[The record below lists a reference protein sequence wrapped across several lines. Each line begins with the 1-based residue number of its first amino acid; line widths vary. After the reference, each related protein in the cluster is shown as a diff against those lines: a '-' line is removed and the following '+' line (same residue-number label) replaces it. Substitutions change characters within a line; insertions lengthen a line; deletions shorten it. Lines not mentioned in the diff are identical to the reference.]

1 MKKANKKEKQFN
13 KIRLLI
19 VIVTITIFCIET
31 VGYAA
36 ISSLIKL
43 NGNVTW
49 EKDGELLITQ
59 VTQVSLT
66 RATQNSVP
74 TYEGKQVNF
83 DLTLSPGNGN
93 NNRASA
99 VYSVVLTNNSSF
111 THTFTNADIQSN
123 FNNTNRVTTNIQVT
137 GLTQGQR
144 IEPGTT
150 ATFTV
155 TITGTR
161 NNGIG
166 NGNSATGTTTVTI
179 NTNALDNGR
188 IMVTL
193 ANNTGNLNTHP
204 IEEFT
209 IDVMNTRP
217 YGQTIHVSSGSN
229 KIEIVDANGN
239 ELSDFSINA
248 SETNQF
254 HFYIK
259 AKDSAVFGSSPYSAN
274 IIASTSDGTILNL
287 GNVSLVVPVSG
298 DEPQDE
304 DAPIISNVTASK
316 NASDGSITVSYSG
329 SDDSAISTYYILACK
344 ENNGNYE
351 CGNAK
356 TSASGSY
363 TFTGLEYGTYM
374 FKVYAEDEWGNV
386 ATPSQIAN
394 ATTSSGHACASTSAF
409 YRWKVT
415 VTFDLENMYY
425 DGENTKGT
433 IDIDY
438 MSNYSFTL
446 TSFGDNYELP
456 NAITVSNSSGNL
468 TQGTG
473 YTYNQNSGAVTL
485 NASYVTDNLTI
496 SGTATY
502 NNVCLVEG
510 TKIKLA
516 NGKYKN
522 IEDIKYTDLLS
533 VWSYETGS
541 LTYEYPI
548 WIEESHETTSYQK
561 TTFSDG
567 TVLKTV
573 GLHQVFSL
581 DENKFVNVI
590 DEKGTIK
597 IGTRVAKEVNGKII
611 PVKVVKVET
620 INEKVKHYFV
630 ASSIYY
636 NIISEDI
643 ITAADQV
650 VPGITLSNMY
660 SFDSN
665 IKWTN
670 ERKNILSKKNALF
683 EYKEFS
689 MIPYY
694 LFSGVRANEVKLFT
708 NMGYTNKAQLME
720 YLGSI
725 LLNTEKVVPPN
736 IDSNGNRLWMVTT
749 SDDNVLN
756 TKDYLYREGSI
767 YTLKKPKNNEKSFIG
782 WYNTVDGKIY
792 KVGDKYR
799 IIHGTH
805 FIAMYK

>member
-1 MKKANKKEKQFN
+1 MKKANKKEKKFN
-13 KIRLLI
+13 KINLLI

-36 ISSLIKL
+36 ISSLIRL

-66 RATQNSVP
+66 RATQNSTP
-74 TYEGKQVNF
+74 TFEGKQVNF
-83 DLTLSPGNGN
+83 DLTLTPQN
-93 NNRASA
+93 NQTARA
-99 VYSVVLTNNSSF
+99 VYNVTLTNNSSF

-123 FNNTNRVTTNIQVT
+123 FSNTNRVTTNVQVT
-137 GLTQGQR
+137 GLTEGQR

-161 NNGIG
+161 RTGGGGNNT
-166 NGNSATGTTTVTI
+166 ATGTTSVTI

-188 IMVTL
+188 IIVTL
-193 ANNTGNLNTHP
+193 ENNTGNLRTHP
-204 IEEFT
+204 IEEFA
-209 IDVMNTRP
+209 INAMNTRP
-217 YGQTIHVSSGSN
+217 YSQTIHVACGSD
-229 KIEIVDANGN
+229 KIEVVDANGN
-239 ELSDFSINA
+239 ALSDFSINA
-248 SETNQF
+248 SETKQF
-254 HFYIK
+254 NFYLK
-259 AKDSAVFGSSPYSAN
+259 AKDSAVFGRSPYSAN
-274 IIASTSDGTILNL
+274 ILVTTSDGTVLNL

-316 NASDGSITVSYSG
+316 NTTDGSITVSYNG
-329 SDDSAISTYYILACK
+329 SDDSAISTYYIVACK

-351 CGNAK
+351 CGDAK
-356 TSASGSY
+356 TSATTSY

-394 ATTSSGHACASTSAF
+394 ATTSSGHASASTSAF

-415 VTFDLENMYY
+415 ITFDLENMYY
-425 DGENTKGT
+425 DGQNTKGSV
-433 IDIDY
+433 DVDY
-438 MSNYSFTL
+438 MNEYSFTL
-446 TSFGDNYELP
+446 TSFGQNYDLP
-456 NAITVSNSSGNL
+456 NTITVANSSGNL
-468 TQGTG
+468 VQGTG
-473 YTYNQNSGAVTL
+473 YTYTQNNGNVKI
-485 NASYVTDNLTI
+485 NADYMTDNLTV
-496 SGTATY
+496 SGTARY
-502 NNVCLVEG
+502 NNTCLVEG

-548 WIEESHETTSYQK
+548 WIEEPHETTSYQK

-573 GLHQVFSL
+573 GLHQVYSL
-581 DENKFVNVI
+581 DANKFVNII
-590 DEKGTIK
+590 DDNGTIK
-597 IGTRVAKEVNGKII
+597 IGTRVAKEVNGKIV
-611 PVKVVKVET
+611 PVKIVKVET
-620 INEKVKHYFV
+620 IHEKVKHYFV

-636 NIISEDI
+636 NIISEDL

-660 SFDSN
+660 SFGNN

-670 ERKNILSKKNALF
+670 ERENILKSKDALF
-683 EYKEFS
+683 EYKDFS

-694 LFSGVRANEVKLFT
+694 LYNGVRASEVRLFT
-708 NMGYTNKAQLME
+708 NRGYVNKPQLME
-720 YLGSI
+720 YLSSI
-725 LLNTEKVVPPN
+725 LLNTEKVVPPT

-749 SDDNVLN
+749 SDDVVKNY
-756 TKDYLYREGSI
+756 KSYLYKEGDI
-767 YTLKKPKNNEKSFIG
+767 YVLKEPKDKKNFIG
-782 WYNTVDGKIY
+782 WFNTVDGKMY
-792 KVGDKYR
+792 KPGDKYK

-805 FIAMYK
+805 FIAK